1 MCIYKASSYTYSA
14 YSYIYSAEIFIIFKI
29 KLDIAQMH
37 TDFESN
43 FTCCLTAGQADHELK
58 KEDKFHN

>member
-1 MCIYKASSYTYSA
+1 
-14 YSYIYSAEIFIIFKI
+14 
-29 KLDIAQMH
+29 MH

-58 KEDKFHN
+58 KEDKLGMEIHKLHMFYTILWKSDWIFDTEDLLQVKSRSPR